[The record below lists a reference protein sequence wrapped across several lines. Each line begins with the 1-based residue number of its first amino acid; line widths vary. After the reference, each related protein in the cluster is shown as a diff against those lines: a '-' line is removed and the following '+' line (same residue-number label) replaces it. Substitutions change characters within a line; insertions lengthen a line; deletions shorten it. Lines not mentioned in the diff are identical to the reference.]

1 MVQSIG
7 STTSPSG
14 RILVQWISRAGRDL
28 FRSLRHR
35 REIKALADLDDR
47 LLKDVGLTRGD
58 VQGALS
64 EPLLRNPSTV
74 LVRSAER
81 HSRAEMTPGA
91 GRAARPVVP
100 LVRAPAA
107 PSPWS
112 A

>member
-1 MVQSIG
+1 MAQSIG
-7 STTSPSG
+7 SITSPAG

-28 FRSLRHR
+28 FRTLRHR
-35 REIKALADLDDR
+35 REIMALADLDDR

-81 HSRAEMTPGA
+81 HSRAEMTPRA
-91 GRAARPVVP
+91 RAARPVVP
-100 LVRAPAA
+100 LVRAPAG

>member
-1 MVQSIG
+1 MVRSIG
-7 STTSPSG
+7 STRSFS
-14 RILVQWISRAGRDL
+14 GRDL
-28 FRSLRHR
+28 VRWIFRAGHDLARTVRHR
-35 REIKALADLDDR
+35 REIKGLAELDDR

-81 HSRAEMTPGA
+81 HSRAEMTPRA
-91 GRAARPVVP
+91 RAARPVVP
-100 LVRAPAA
+100 LVRAPAG